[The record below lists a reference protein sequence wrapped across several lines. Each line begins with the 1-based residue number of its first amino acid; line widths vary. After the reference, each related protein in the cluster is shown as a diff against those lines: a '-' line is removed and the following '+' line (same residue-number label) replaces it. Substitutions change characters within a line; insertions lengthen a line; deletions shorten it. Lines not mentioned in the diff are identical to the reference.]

1 MSEVETPTKGFRKSD
16 NIPYQAI
23 LQQGPIIKNRNYTT
37 ASLTI
42 PVEWAEAINGHY
54 DELAKEVV
62 QLAFRYVL
70 SDIDATSYAKLQFC
84 NYFTVT
90 EPCGDDAM
98 IVAVVKQSLFAAT
111 IAFGFGSMEEIVKT
125 YKSVGVIALM
135 GCLLPYVNLNQ
146 QDAAV
151 GYQRVC
157 MSIVFGQ
164 LVKNL
169 YPSHP
174 YQGYLKVMSRFE
186 IDDYLIRC
194 QWESAIKAQTTLTS
208 SLH

>member
-1 MSEVETPTKGFRKSD
+1 MSVANPPTKRVRKSE
-16 NIPYQAI
+16 NVPYQSI
-23 LQQGPIIKNRNYTT
+23 LQQGPIIKNRNYTAAT
-37 ASLTI
+37 LAI

-62 QLAFRYVL
+62 QLAFRYVMT
-70 SDIDATSYAKLQFC
+70 DIDAMCYAKLQFC

-125 YKSVGVIALM
+125 YKSVGAIALM
-135 GCLLPYVNLNQ
+135 GCLLPYVNLSQ
-146 QDAAV
+146 PDAAV

-157 MSIVFGQ
+157 MSVVFGQ

>member
-1 MSEVETPTKGFRKSD
+1 MMAAEAIVKSARKSE
-16 NIPYQAI
+16 NVPYQSI
-23 LQQGPIIKNRNYTT
+23 LQKGPVIKNRGYTT
-37 ASLTI
+37 ANLII

-54 DELAKEVV
+54 DKLAEDVV
-62 QLAFRYVL
+62 VLAYHYVM
-70 SDIDATSYAKLQFC
+70 SDIDATSYAKMQFY

-90 EPCGDDAM
+90 EPCSDETM
-98 IVAVVKQSLFAAT
+98 IIEVIKQSLFAAT
-111 IAFGFGSMEEIVKT
+111 IAIGFGSMVEIVKT
-125 YKSVGVIALM
+125 YKSVGMIALM
-135 GCLLPYVNLNQ
+135 GCLLPYVNLSQ
-146 QDAAV
+146 PDGAA

-169 YPSHP
+169 YPSNP

-194 QWESAIKAQTTLTS
+194 QWEAAIQAQATITSTL
-208 SLH
+208 H

>member
-1 MSEVETPTKGFRKSD
+1 MLTGDSATKGFRKSE
-16 NIPYQAI
+16 NVPYQSI

-37 ASLTI
+37 ESLVI
-42 PVEWAEAINGHY
+42 PIEWADVINGRY
-54 DELAKEVV
+54 DELAEEIV

-70 SDIDATSYAKLQFC
+70 SDIDATSYAKMQFC
-84 NYFTVT
+84 NYFTTT
-90 EPCGDDAM
+90 EVCSDEAM
-98 IVAVVKQSLFAAT
+98 ITAVVKQSLFAAT

-125 YKSVGVIALM
+125 YKSVGMIALM
-135 GCLLPYVNLNQ
+135 GCLLPYVNLNHP
-146 QDAAV
+146 DSAA

-194 QWESAIKAQTTLTS
+194 QWEAAIKAQATITS